1 MFQDALKAAEKKAE
15 DIKGLSV
22 LQDVPETD
30 VPNFGT
36 QQTDKSS
43 WNKDTSFKEM
53 LAEHWEELSQPKQ
66 EEICIALEEG
76 FSEEQM
82 KEIMLLSIEDMEIR
96 IRAYRME
103 RQNAG

>member
-1 MFQDALKAAEKKAE
+1 MFQEALKSAEKKAE

-22 LQDVPETD
+22 LQEVQGMD

-36 QQTDKSS
+36 QLANKSS
-43 WNKDTSFKEM
+43 WNKEVSFKEM
-53 LAEHWEELSQPKQ
+53 LAEHWEELSQPEK

-82 KEIMLLSIEDMEIR
+82 KEIMLLDIEDMEIR

-103 RQNAG
+103 RQNT